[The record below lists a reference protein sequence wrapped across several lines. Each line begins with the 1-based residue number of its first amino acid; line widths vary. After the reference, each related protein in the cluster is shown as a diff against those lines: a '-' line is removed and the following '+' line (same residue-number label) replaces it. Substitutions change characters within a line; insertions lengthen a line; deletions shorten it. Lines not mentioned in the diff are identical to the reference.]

1 MFLRCCPIC
10 SKNVYNFEYSTRT
23 PIIGRKQIATFWQHS
38 KDSVTPTRVT
48 ASNGKPIIEHI
59 EETFV
64 QTQIAVN
71 KTFGLQTTG
80 ISAFVPFHFPQN
92 YIVDFLASGTEIF
105 QPSATSPTPPLPCQP
120 VVCQPGSGRSGLIP
134 SLPQAHLEIGQ
145 YKNSLCLEAPQ

>member
-1 MFLRCCPIC
+1 M
-10 SKNVYNFEYSTRT
+10 
-23 PIIGRKQIATFWQHS
+23 
-38 KDSVTPTRVT
+38 TPTRVT

-80 ISAFVPFHFPQN
+80 ISAFVPFHFSQN

-105 QPSATSPTPPLPCQP
+105 QPRPPPPRHPCRASQSFASP
-120 VVCQPGSGRSGLIP
+120 VVEGLDLYLPYLKHIWRLASIKTVCAWKLP
-134 SLPQAHLEIGQ
+134 SKTALYQWTFMRPQRCGEE
-145 YKNSLCLEAPQ
+145 KKM